1 MFCSLIKFQLNSIE
15 LMEST
20 SYNISV
26 KTEILSVNKTVVAG
40 KVTEKVT
47 EVKAESKVKMT
58 QDGTSHY
65 GTLQM
70 GSEVKGSK
78 LKRSEIKENELKSE
92 IKENELKSE
101 IKENELKD
109 DSRRTSMAIS
119 KVKEHKVK
127 EHKMTEQV
135 TVKITESNTTTTLTK
150 GQKYMTTII
159 LFYVMFAYVSN

>member
-1 MFCSLIKFQLNSIE
+1 
-15 LMEST
+15 MEST

-92 IKENELKSE
+92 IKENELK
-101 IKENELKD
+101 D

>member
-1 MFCSLIKFQLNSIE
+1 
-15 LMEST
+15 MEST

-78 LKRSEIKENELKSE
+78 LKRSEIKENELK
-92 IKENELKSE
+92 
-101 IKENELKD
+101 D